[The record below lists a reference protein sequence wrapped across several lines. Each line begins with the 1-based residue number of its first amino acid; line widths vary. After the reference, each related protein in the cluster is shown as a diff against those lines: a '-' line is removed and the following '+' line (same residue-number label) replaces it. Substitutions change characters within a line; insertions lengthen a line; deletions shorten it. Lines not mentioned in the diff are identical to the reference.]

1 MKTNT
6 LVKALLPMLLLG
18 HCATTVVAQTPAE
31 KKEEYRIKIMK
42 VEDGKTFSIDTIF
55 YSKEDLHKFHN
66 QHIKQL
72 SEEGKLPEKFTFKL
86 DDTENGKDILI
97 MHGDTTQGKEIM
109 IKRAFPGEM
118 GNEPFTIKIEGETSE
133 EHNVTIIGDDT
144 SIKHNVIIKRMHTD
158 SLHDVLQLLPEG
170 IDSKM
175 LESELKNLPKGAEV
189 RMVKI
194 IAFINLEE
202 PTKEELKKNN
212 NAEMKKA
219 AHEKQLT
226 VNQLNVYP
234 NPSNGK
240 FALDFELAE
249 KGKTQ
254 LLVTD
259 LQGKEV
265 YKEEFVNEGTGLQT
279 RQLDLSNQAGGFY
292 LLKIKNGDKSLVKK
306 IVLQHS
312 AE

>member
-1 MKTNT
+1 MKTKT
-6 LVKALLPMLLLG
+6 LVKALLPMLLMG
-18 HCATTVVAQTPAE
+18 HCATAVVAQTPTV

-42 VEDGKTFSIDTIF
+42 VEDGKTSSIDTVF
-55 YSKEDLHKFHN
+55 HSKDDLQKFQNEHL
-66 QHIKQL
+66 QKL
-72 SEEGKLPEKFTFKL
+72 SAEGKPVEKFTFNL
-86 DDTENGKDILI
+86 DDIENGKDILLK
-97 MHGDTTQGKEIM
+97 HGDTAHGKRIM
-109 IKRAFPGEM
+109 IKKAFQGET
-118 GNEPFTIKIEGETSE
+118 GSEPFTIKIEDENFE
-133 EHNVTIIGDDT
+133 EHLMTVVGTDT
-144 SIKHNVIIKRMHTD
+144 TIKHNVIIKRMHTD
-158 SLHDVLQLLPEG
+158 SLHNVLKFMPEG
-170 IDSKM
+170 IDSKV
-175 LESELKNLPKGAEV
+175 LEGELKNLPKGTEV

-202 PTKEELKKNN
+202 PTKEELKKTN

-219 AHEKQLT
+219 VEEKQLN

-240 FALDFELAE
+240 FALDFELAD

-265 YKEEFVNEGTGLQT
+265 YKEEFVNDGNGLQT

-306 IVLQHS
+306 IILQQS

>member
-1 MKTNT
+1 M
-6 LVKALLPMLLLG
+6 KALKLLRLLVPILLIN
-18 HCATTVVAQTPAE
+18 HCASSIKAQHQPNET
-31 KKEEYRIKIMK
+31 KEQYRIKIVVQENGATK
-42 VEDGKTFSIDTIF
+42 VIDTTFSNLTDLMKF
-55 YSKEDLHKFHN
+55 KELEGLHKALGEQRN
-66 QHIKQL
+66 
-72 SEEGKLPEKFTFKL
+72 SKLL
-86 DDTENGKDILI
+86 TEDIFIENTDSLTG
-97 MHGDTTQGKEIM
+97 MKMM
-109 IKRAFPGEM
+109 IKKPFPGET
-118 GNEPFTIKIEGETSE
+118 GAEPFTIKIEGEEFE
-133 EHNVTIIGDDT
+133 EHHMTVVGADT
-144 SIKHNVIIKRMHTD
+144 TIKHNVIIKRMHTD
-158 SLHDVLQLLPEG
+158 SLHDVLQLLPDG

-175 LESELKNLPKGAEV
+175 LEGELKNLPKGTEV
-189 RMVKI
+189 RMIKI

-202 PTKEELKKNN
+202 PTKEELKKNS
-212 NAEMKKA
+212 NAEIKKA
-219 AHEKQLT
+219 ADEKQLT

-259 LQGKEV
+259 LQGKEI
-265 YKEEFVNEGTGLQT
+265 YKEEFVNEGVGLQT
-279 RQLDLSNQAGGFY
+279 RQLDLSNHAGGFY